1 MDISKFNKISNKDT
15 LMHRLDGRVKTVIFL
30 GGIIITTLLNHWY
43 LVVFLWILTIV
54 SFCILNLPWQN
65 LFMRLIMPFG
75 IAWLV
80 FLSLLFTNGSHPLS
94 VIYIGPIHMTAYKE
108 GLKLGTLMLLRIMTA
123 VTMCCVLSFS
133 TPMIE
138 ILETLRLCK
147 VPGIIVDI
155 ADMMYR
161 YVFIIQET
169 AHNMRHAQLSRMGGN
184 SSWIQQ
190 ARDTGTIAS
199 YVLIKSFDRSVKIY
213 NAMLSR
219 GYNEESTT
227 SDYFVNTIPK
237 KDQCLGIAA
246 IAMLFTLIII
256 NIVT

>member
-1 MDISKFNKISNKDT
+1 MDISRFNKISNKDT
-15 LMHRLDGRVKTVIFL
+15 MLHRLDGRVKTVVFL
-30 GGIIITTLLNHWY
+30 GGIIITTLLSHWY
-43 LVVFLWILTIV
+43 LVVFLWIVTLAA
-54 SFCILNLPWQN
+54 FCILSLPWHN
-65 LFMRLIMPFG
+65 LLIRLIMPFG

-94 VIYIGPIHMTAYKE
+94 AIFIGTIHLTAYKE
-108 GLKLGTLMLLRIMTA
+108 GLRLGTLMLLRIMTD

-169 AHNMRHAQLSRMGGN
+169 AHNMRHAQLSRMGSN

-190 ARDTGTIAS
+190 ARDTGMVAS

-227 SDYFVNTIPK
+227 SDYFVNTIAK
-237 KDQCLGIAA
+237 KDQYLGIVVA
-246 IAMLFTLIII
+246 AMLITLIII
-256 NIVT
+256 NIII

>member
-1 MDISKFNKISNKDT
+1 MDISRFNKISNKAT
-15 LMHRLDGRVKTVIFL
+15 LLHLLDGRVKTVIFL
-30 GGIIITTLLNHWY
+30 GGIIITTFLSHWY
-43 LVVFLWILTIV
+43 LVVLLWMVTLTA
-54 SFCILNLPWQN
+54 FHILNLPWHN
-65 LFMRLIMPFG
+65 LLNRLIMPFG

-80 FLSLLFTNGSHPLS
+80 FFSLLFTNGNHHLS
-94 VIYIGPIHMTAYKE
+94 VIYIGPIQLTAYKE
-108 GLKLGTLMLLRIMTA
+108 GLQLGTLMLLRIMTS
-123 VTMCCVLSFS
+123 VTLCCVLSFS

-138 ILETLRLCK
+138 ILETLRICK
-147 VPGIIVDI
+147 IPGIIVDI

-184 SSWIQQ
+184 LSWIQQ
-190 ARDTGTIAS
+190 ARDTGMVAS

-237 KDQCLGIAA
+237 KDLNLGIVVTVLL
-246 IAMLFTLIII
+246 ITLLIINVVI
-256 NIVT
+256 